1 MMNEQNELA
10 QFLKRLKRYKHRLK
24 RQELLTL
31 RGQALHG
38 DIAGA
43 KKGFCVLMEGRKMQY
58 E

>member
-1 MMNEQNELA
+1 MMNRQKELT
-10 QFLKRLKRYKHRLK
+10 QFLKTLKRYRHGLK

-43 KKGFCVLMEGRKMQY
+43 KKGFCVLMEERKMQY

>member
-1 MMNEQNELA
+1 MNRQKELT
-10 QFLKRLKRYKHRLK
+10 QFFKTLKRYRHRLK

-43 KKGFCVLMEGRKMQY
+43 KKGFCVLMEERKMQY

>member
-10 QFLKRLKRYKHRLK
+10 QFLQTLNRYKPRLK

-31 RGQALHG
+31 RGPALHG

-43 KKGFCVLMEGRKMQY
+43 KKGFCVLMEERKMQY